1 MAGHLVRWHE
11 EMADKGL
18 VVVTIEDGRRDD
30 LDSVRRWVEEARV
43 PHPVLHD
50 GAGANV
56 ARFEVRAFPVAYL
69 VGRSGK
75 VVWEGT
81 PLRGLAD
88 LEKKIREH
96 VGA

>member
-1 MAGHLVRWHE
+1 MAPHLVRWHE

-18 VVVTIEDGRRDD
+18 VVIAVEDGRVTP
-30 LDSVRRWVEEARV
+30 LDAWRRGVETKAV

-56 ARFEVRAFPVAYL
+56 ARFEVRAYPVAYL
-69 VGRSGK
+69 IGRNGK
-75 VVWEGT
+75 VIWQGT
-81 PLRGLAD
+81 PIRGLA
-88 LEKKIREH
+88 EVERAIRGA

>member
-1 MAGHLVRWHE
+1 MAPHLVRWHE

-18 VVVTIEDGRRDD
+18 VVIAVEDGRATPVDAWRQQ
-30 LDSVRRWVEEARV
+30 VEGQRV

-56 ARFEVRAFPVAYL
+56 ERFEIRAYPVAY
-69 VGRSGK
+69 VIGRTGK
-75 VVWEGT
+75 VIWQGT
-81 PLRGLAD
+81 PIRGLAG
-88 LEKKIREH
+88 LERTIREA